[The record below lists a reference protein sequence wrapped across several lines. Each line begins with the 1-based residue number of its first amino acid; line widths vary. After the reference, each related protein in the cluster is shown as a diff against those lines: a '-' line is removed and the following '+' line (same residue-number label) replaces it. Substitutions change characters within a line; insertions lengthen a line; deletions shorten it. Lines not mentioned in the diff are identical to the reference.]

1 MVLFLVRV
9 KLPSTISNGKRIE
22 TRFVNS
28 TIFDL
33 SNDLFNKTI
42 AQLLSP
48 RIKTVRFRLSLYRV
62 CVSGGGVGGRLGF
75 TTFTFNK
82 FW

>member
-9 KLPSTISNGKRIE
+9 KLPETISNGKRIE

-33 SNDLFNKTI
+33 SNDIFNKTN
-42 AQLLSP
+42 AQLFSP
-48 RIKTVRFRLSLYRV
+48 RIKTVRLRLSFYRV
-62 CVSGGGVGGRLGF
+62 CVSGGGGL
-75 TTFTFNK
+75 TLK
-82 FW
+82 FHYI